1 MVRPWS
7 RSKLVYTLH
16 QMHLFWQQGLGCK
29 CSPRGRG
36 LGFTLVELL
45 VVLAVV
51 TILAALLL
59 PALAGARAKALAIT
73 CLNNAR
79 QLGLA
84 SQIYTDE
91 FSERLPYNLGV
102 SEIRAAVGQNQFL
115 NWNSS
120 LLDWEVVNPDNTNT
134 ALVTLG
140 GVGPY
145 TGHNA
150 KIYKCPSDHYVSD
163 LQAAAGWSGRVRSF
177 SMNAMIGD
185 AGRFSKS
192 GANVNN
198 PNYRQY
204 FKVSQVAKPAQI
216 FVFIEEHPNS
226 IDDGYFINNPEQFTW
241 TNLPAAHHN
250 GAVNLS
256 FVDGHV
262 ELHKWLE
269 SGTKVSVR
277 PGLAYLPISV
287 PATAR
292 KDFNWLMYRTSTEIS
307 QASNGTEP
315 TVRPPGWP

>member
-1 MVRPWS
+1 M
-7 RSKLVYTLH
+7 
-16 QMHLFWQQGLGCK
+16 GCK
-29 CSPRGRG
+29 CWTGRRSF
-36 LGFTLVELL
+36 GFTLVELL
-45 VVLAVV
+45 VVLAVI

-59 PALAGARAKALAIT
+59 PALAGARAKAKAIS

-91 FSERLPYNLGV
+91 FGERLPYNLGE
-102 SEIRAAVGQNQFL
+102 SEIRAKVSQNQFL

-120 LLDWEVVNPDNTNT
+120 IMDWEVVNSDNTNI

-140 GVGPY
+140 GIGPY
-145 TGHNA
+145 TSRNA
-150 KIYKCPSDHYVSD
+150 KIYKCPNDTYLSD
-163 LQAAAGWSGRVRSF
+163 LQAASGWSARVRSF

-185 AGRFSKS
+185 AGQFSKS

-198 PNYRQY
+198 PDYRQF
-204 FKVSQVAKPAQI
+204 FKVTQVTQPAQI

-226 IDDGYFINNPEQFTW
+226 IDDGYFINNPDQFTW

-250 GAVNLS
+250 GAANLS

-269 SGTKVSVR
+269 SSTKLPVR
-277 PGLAYLPISV
+277 AGVAYLPIGV
-287 PATAR
+287 PAASR
-292 KDFNWLMYRTSTEIS
+292 RDFGWLMYRTSTEIGQDDHGS
-307 QASNGTEP
+307 DP
-315 TVRPPGWP
+315 TVLNPGWP

>member
-1 MVRPWS
+1 MD
-7 RSKLVYTLH
+7 
-16 QMHLFWQQGLGCK
+16 LFWQRGLGCK
-29 CSPRGRG
+29 CSPRGRSF
-36 LGFTLVELL
+36 GFTLVELL
-45 VVLAVV
+45 VVLAVI

-59 PALAGARAKALAIT
+59 PALAGARGKARAIS

-84 SQIYTDE
+84 SLIYTDE
-91 FSERLPYNLGV
+91 FGERLPYNLGEA
-102 SEIRAAVGQNQFL
+102 EIRAAVAQNQFL

-120 LLDWEVVNPDNTNT
+120 IMDWEVVNADNTNT

-140 GVGPY
+140 GIGAY
-145 TGHNA
+145 TSRNA
-150 KIYKCPSDHYVSD
+150 KIYKCPNDNYVSD
-163 LQAAAGWSGRVRSF
+163 LQAAAGWSARVRTF

-198 PNYRQY
+198 PNYRQF
-204 FKVSQVAKPAQI
+204 FKITQVNRPAQI

-250 GAVNLS
+250 GAVNIS

-269 SGTKVSVR
+269 AGTKLPIR
-277 PGLAYLPISV
+277 PGVAYLPIIV
-287 PATAR
+287 PVGAR
-292 KDFNWLMYRTSTEIS
+292 KDFNWLMYRTSSEIG
-307 QASNGTEP
+307 QASYGSPP
-315 TVRPPGWP
+315 TIGKPGWP